1 MGEAAFEARGVD
13 WTKIPLNVG
22 FSLRLNLHA
31 SPEERRILLLA
42 IEQSLMPGD
51 TGKKAEQET
60 ARLAGDAL
68 SAHFHDYD
76 WADEVLHTQIGRR
89 WVKEIEGRKDL
100 AARAKEI
107 HEKTWRALDQY
118 KSLDSQSAVWWL
130 ELVQQVLNTESEARP
145 EDLEPDSIDVIPN
158 G

>member
-1 MGEAAFEARGVD
+1 M
-13 WTKIPLNVG
+13 T
-22 FSLRLNLHA
+22 
-31 SPEERRILLLA
+31 
-42 IEQSLMPGD
+42 
-51 TGKKAEQET
+51 
-60 ARLAGDAL
+60 
-68 SAHFHDYD
+68 
-76 WADEVLHTQIGRR
+76 
-89 WVKEIEGRKDL
+89 
-100 AARAKEI
+100 RAKEI